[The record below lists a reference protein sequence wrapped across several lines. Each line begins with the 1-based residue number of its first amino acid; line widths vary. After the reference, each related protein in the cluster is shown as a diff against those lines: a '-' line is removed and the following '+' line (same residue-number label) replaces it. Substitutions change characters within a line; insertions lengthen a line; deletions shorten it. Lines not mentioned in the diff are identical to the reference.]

1 MGRTFYKPYSETPT
15 KGTALLQNWK
25 LKKAEPSSL
34 ENEIERLLEVLKNME
49 PTDEK
54 YPNVADQLV
63 KLYKLKE
70 VDSKKRVSPDA
81 MAAAAT
87 NLAGILLILNFEHAH
102 VMTSKALG
110 FVVKSIK

>member
-1 MGRTFYKPYSETPT
+1 M
-15 KGTALLQNWK
+15 LQNWK
-25 LKKAEPSSL
+25 LKKTEPSSL
-34 ENEIERLLEVLKNME
+34 ENEIERLLEVLKDTD
-49 PTDEK
+49 PTELN
-54 YPNVADQLV
+54 YATTADQLV

-110 FVVKSIK
+110 FVVKSIKS

>member
-1 MGRTFYKPYSETPT
+1 
-15 KGTALLQNWK
+15 LLQNWK
-25 LKKAEPSSL
+25 LRKTEPSTL
-34 ENEIERLLEVLKNME
+34 EIEIDRLLEVMKTLP

-54 YPNVADQLV
+54 YAVVADQLV

-70 VDSKKRVSPDA
+70 VDSKKLVSPDA

-110 FVVKSIK
+110 FVVKSIR